1 MTSFAGSIGI
11 IGIALI
17 LSISTG
23 VNAYISSIEKET
35 LSEYPLS
42 IQSTGID
49 MSAMMGEPV
58 KKNNSEV
65 KVVDMMEN
73 MFSKIGSNDLKNL
86 KAYIEEHKEINQ
98 YARAVE
104 YDYGISPQI
113 YANDQYGI
121 RQVNPDATMKKLGM
135 GTSSNSMMSSMM
147 NTNVFYS
154 LPSHASLYDDQ
165 YDVKRVTGLKIKM
178 NVYWYSLKKVVSA
191 ILCCIHWV

>member
-86 KAYIEEHKEINQ
+86 KAYIDEHKEINN
-98 YARAVE
+98 YARVCR
-104 YDYGISPQI
+104 I
-113 YANDQYGI
+113 
-121 RQVNPDATMKKLGM
+121 
-135 GTSSNSMMSSMM
+135 
-147 NTNVFYS
+147 
-154 LPSHASLYDDQ
+154 
-165 YDVKRVTGLKIKM
+165 
-178 NVYWYSLKKVVSA
+178 
-191 ILCCIHWV
+191 